1 MFLVATIISLGLPVA
16 AENNKDFYDALD
28 LVTPVTYPLRGFAYI
43 SSIYLL
49 ILLTFER
56 YIALNAASTGN
67 LHRKTYMEAKVCFI
81 YKRFFSELACLK
93 N

>member
-1 MFLVATIISLGLPVA
+1 MGLPVA
-16 AENNKDFYDALD
+16 AENNTDFYDALD
-28 LVTPVTYPLRGFAYI
+28 LVTPVGEALRGFAYI

-67 LHRKTYMEAKVCFI
+67 LHRKTYMEDKVCFI
-81 YKRFFSELACLK
+81 CKRFFLRLHTLK
-93 N
+93 IRKF